1 LGYGRLRPGEID
13 LGWCQ
18 ILGATRII
26 GIDYVPQRLKV
37 ARQRLRIETIND
49 KEYETTKKLHEMVPG
64 GVDCSLQPC
73 FFNKSSSYENN
84 YSFNSTSDADVL
96 NEIMTCTKK
105 GGTISIIA
113 HHNGFN
119 YISMEKHTSIIIGQS
134 DTQKH

>member
-1 LGYGRLRPGEID
+1 
-13 LGWCQ
+13 
-18 ILGATRII
+18 
-26 GIDYVPQRLKV
+26 
-37 ARQRLRIETIND
+37 
-49 KEYETTKKLHEMVPG
+49 MVPG

-134 DTQKH
+134 DTQKHQTMCLNKIRSNKVDPRFVVTNNIKINELSEHYQQLSVEETGTLICFIRI